1 MAAQALV
8 STARLQRKVGTTQRV
23 LIDHADAKAVV
34 ARSSADA
41 PEIDGVV
48 HLAPSPKLV
57 AGEFANVADYAR
69 GRARPVGRR
78 GLKRA
83 IAT

>member
-1 MAAQALV
+1 MGNFRGGMNELMRQA
-8 STARLQRKVGTTQRV
+8 ARLQRKVGTTQRV

-57 AGEFANVADYAR
+57 AGEFAHVRITRADEHDLWGVA
-69 GRARPVGRR
+69 V
-78 GLKRA
+78 
-83 IAT
+83 